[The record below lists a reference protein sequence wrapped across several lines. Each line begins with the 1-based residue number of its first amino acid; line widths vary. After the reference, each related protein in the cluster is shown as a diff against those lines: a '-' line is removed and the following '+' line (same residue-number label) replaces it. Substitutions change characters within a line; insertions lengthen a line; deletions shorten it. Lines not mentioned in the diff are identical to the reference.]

1 MENNQ
6 KTAKSDGRLLRRPD
20 PIKKKRNIG
29 VKVDQSIW
37 KGLRV
42 KAIQEGRLSGDL
54 LDEAIEMY
62 LKISTSLSR

>member
-1 MENNQ
+1 MENKP
-6 KTAKSDGRLLRRPD
+6 KTAKSDGRLLRRAD